1 MPTQE
6 RPRTDKQ
13 RETRRRRQVTGSRG
27 EQSPIRQPKLRPA
40 DLPAQHRDLMPE
52 HEQLDILDV
61 RATAATNEQ
70 AE

>member
-1 MPTQE
+1 V
-6 RPRTDKQ
+6 
-13 RETRRRRQVTGSRG
+13 TRSRG
-27 EQSPIRQPKLRPA
+27 EQSPIHQPKLRPA

-61 RATAATNEQ
+61 RATAATNDQ